1 MTRHACGLWLGLL
14 VALSAVGVAQ
24 SVPEWQDPRV
34 FGVNKEEP
42 HATLTPFPTE
52 AAALGRAP
60 SRFVMSLN
68 GV

>member
-42 HATLTPFPTE
+42 HATLTP
-52 AAALGRAP
+52 
-60 SRFVMSLN
+60 
-68 GV
+68 